1 MYISPVSPVAIMLTR
16 SLPARTP
23 LWSLENNSIYL
34 KKQQFLCE
42 EMGLLRTCSM
52 HWRRFFPFQVIGFFF
67 LKAGKVTLRQGE
79 QVPRRARVWSWVRHR
94 AASAGITG
102 IGVGERKRAQKAVVL
117 LNREGLWVWGSQV
130 SNSHFSWGCDREDRS
145 ECEVVGN
152 CSGHGLM

>member
-1 MYISPVSPVAIMLTR
+1 MYVSPVAPVAIMLTR

-67 LKAGKVTLRQGE
+67 LKAGKVTHKENRCQEGPE
-79 QVPRRARVWSWVRHR
+79 F
-94 AASAGITG
+94 
-102 IGVGERKRAQKAVVL
+102 GVGLDTEL
-117 LNREGLWVWGSQV
+117 LQLALQELGWGRE
-130 SNSHFSWGCDREDRS
+130 N
-145 ECEVVGN
+145 
-152 CSGHGLM
+152 GHRRLLSC